1 MPLPARRAD
10 AAGSAAE
17 AAEPKASQL
26 HLLESQ
32 RRWVAGM
39 VARGHTSDGWFRL
52 KERALT
58 MHQKRQA
65 NAVDG
70 DGGRSGSGGG
80 GGGGGGDVEP
90 ALLSLLHERSLR
102 NWSKQLEDVGITSLA
117 ALRSVMSEGEL
128 PPTMPAPSRRVL
140 MAEVLRLQ
148 QLHGSSG
155 SSSGGQVLPPQQQ
168 QLQPSAFRGVPRTAA
183 PAPVSVSPQAAY
195 ASASAATPA
204 QSPQLSAHSAYDQ
217 QPVAAAPQHA
227 ASHSHHHHQQQQP
240 SPPIRPSAVVA
251 ATPAGHHGPSADTS
265 DGNLEEK
272 VIRPPPP
279 EAETG
284 GIYGVPQHDE
294 AAPPVQREACG
305 VNCTRKFAAD
315 RIEAHRRVC
324 ANAKQRKRFD
334 IASKRVTDEAKQ
346 VIDEGGNDGGGG
358 GGAGARR
365 KPAVNKDEKAQCPHC
380 SRSFAPDVAANHMP
394 GCAER
399 ARRKPKKPGV
409 GATTATTT
417 AAAAAA
423 ASGPR
428 GRAGASPAQQAPGG
442 NATAPPSFAPTNRR
456 SVSTNGL
463 NARF

>member
-10 AAGSAAE
+10 AAGSATE
-17 AAEPKASQL
+17 ATEPKAAQL
-26 HLLESQ
+26 NLLENQ

-80 GGGGGGDVEP
+80 SDVEP
-90 ALLSLLHERSLR
+90 ALLSLLHERNLR
-102 NWSKQLEDVGITSLA
+102 NWGKQLEDVGITSLA

-148 QLHGSSG
+148 QLHGSS
-155 SSSGGQVLPPQQQ
+155 QTHPPQQQ
-168 QLQPSAFRGVPRTAA
+168 QQQQQPAFRGVPRTA
-183 PAPVSVSPQAAY
+183 APVSVSPQAAY
-195 ASASAATPA
+195 AYAPVSATTPA
-204 QSPQLSAHSAYDQ
+204 QSPPLSAHSAYEQ
-217 QPVAAAPQHA
+217 QTVAAAAMPQHA
-227 ASHSHHHHQQQQP
+227 AAAAAAASHNHHQP

-251 ATPAGHHGPSADTS
+251 VTPTGHVPQHGPSADTS

-279 EAETG
+279 ETETG
-284 GIYGVPQHDE
+284 GIYGVPQDDE
-294 AAPPVQREACG
+294 AAPAVARESCG

-334 IASKRVTDEAKQ
+334 IASKRLVDGAKQ
-346 VIDEGGNDGGGG
+346 ICDEGGNDGGGG
-358 GGAGARR
+358 GGAGAKK
-365 KPAVNKDEKAQCPHC
+365 KPPVNKDEKVQCPHC
-380 SRSFAPDVAANHMP
+380 SRSFAPDVATNHMP

-399 ARRKPKKPGV
+399 ARRKPKKPAA
-409 GATTATTT
+409 ATT
-417 AAAAAA
+417 AAAA

-428 GRAGASPAQQAPGG
+428 GRAGASSAQQAPAG

-456 SVSTNGL
+456 SVSTGL